1 MKVFELLS
9 LYRKLFANMTRQGI
23 STDDIMY
30 LDMFKEY
37 RIMLSEGRK
46 IGEACQ
52 CLSEK
57 YKVPLSALKQAIK
70 RLDENYNL

>member
-37 RIMLSEGRK
+37 RVMLSEGRRK
-46 IGEACQ
+46 SETYQ
-52 CLSEK
+52 YLSEK
-57 YKVPLSALKQAIK
+57 YKIPLSALKQAIK